1 MGQAQNDQQSNP
13 GTYRDDS
20 RPKYFSE
27 NYLRIKK
34 QTSAIR
40 SYRDLVEVLKS
51 KQPLSATEIAEAL
64 GMSKVAALSQ
74 LKRLMNLNLICQ
86 IKFEHHVYYCTNGN
100 FTNLIDTSLLE

>member
-1 MGQAQNDQQSNP
+1 MGQAQNDQQSNS

-27 NYLRIKK
+27 DYLRTKK

-40 SYRDLVEVLKS
+40 SYRDLIEVLKS
-51 KQPLSATEIAEAL
+51 EQPLSAAEIAEAL